1 MQRNL
6 SEFTFH
12 PSSQMTNSQRKENV
26 PNRTSPQPTKMVS
39 FNTPQTQT
47 NQTNPPLL
55 VNSQWINASVPQ
67 YISRVASPRNMKAGG
82 GQGEPVFI

>member
-26 PNRTSPQPTKMVS
+26 PTRTSPQQNKIVT
-39 FNTPQTQT
+39 FNTTQT
-47 NQTNPPLL
+47 PSNSSNPSL
-55 VNSQWINASVPQ
+55 VLNTQWINSSVPQ
-67 YISRVASPRNMKAGG
+67 YISRVASPRNIRSGV
-82 GQGEPVFI
+82 QNEQVFI